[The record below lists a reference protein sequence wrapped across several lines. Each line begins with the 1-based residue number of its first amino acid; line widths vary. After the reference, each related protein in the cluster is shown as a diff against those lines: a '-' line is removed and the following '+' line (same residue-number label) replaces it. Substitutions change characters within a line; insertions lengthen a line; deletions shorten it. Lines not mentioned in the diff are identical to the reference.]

1 MRKDE
6 RGATTRHDARMTC
19 ENGTSKVE
27 SEDVAGARA
36 QSRNDRSSE
45 TL

>member
-19 ENGTSKVE
+19 EGGTSKVE
-27 SEDVAGARA
+27 SEDVAVAGT
-36 QSRNDRSSE
+36 QSRNDRNE